1 MNTVDY
7 LTYQTVI
14 QIREQT
20 QDSQIDKMV
29 FSDLEISMEQDVFGP
44 LDDIFNLLMSTLKTS
59 V

>member
-29 FSDLEISMEQDVFGP
+29 FSDLEISMEKDVFGP
-44 LDDIFNLLMSTLKTS
+44 LDDIFNLLMSELKAS